1 MQSVQSVLRW
11 LGYFACAERARVAHC
26 RPPIAAGSLTPPQ
39 PSKPRVSSHVATD
52 PIASLLL
59 LLLRR
64 CCYCCVAPA
73 TATSLLLLLR
83 RYCSRCV
90 AAATAASLLLPLRCY
105 CSCSCPPSLLEVL
118 FPASFPFPLISHPS
132 SHNILSISFE
142 RIRRTSGSS
151 SSSIFSI
158 PIFILTPLSTPLITS
173 LA

>member
-90 AAATAASLLLPLRCY
+90 AAATAASLLLPLRRCCY
-105 CSCSCPPSLLEVL
+105 CCVATAPAALLLLLLLSSLSL
-118 FPASFPFPLISHPS
+118 
-132 SHNILSISFE
+132 
-142 RIRRTSGSS
+142 GSS
-151 SSSIFSI
+151 VSCQFPVSSNLPSELPQYLVNLF
-158 PIFILTPLSTPLITS
+158 
-173 LA
+173 